1 MNDSENSRS
10 EDTSTLS
17 PLPGKFA
24 GNIGDPILLTN
35 VGLDGVA
42 AGNARGGEMLQVW
55 TRLAITSDDPAF
67 HRIADSLAG
76 VIRHHCNADRKLVN
90 VENNSTILLI
100 IRPDKTAELWMDT
113 AAICLNILSRRDIP
127 PGTAVFDSDIVDVI
141 AMSFPMVNISA
152 DDKVV
157 CLFRQGWR
165 FGLYFDF
172 NPKKSLSVGEFHR
185 TLGSLY
191 RNLKYR
197 HIYDAVERPETFE
210 KLIDAGWFPF
220 AEIITTEFRQLAQA
234 CEAGFDLKDVEQKIV
249 AAFDAKRLDR
259 MLSRWLTK
267 PHFLSR
273 ESILRSAIKNFAS
286 NDPVAV
292 IKIVLTEIEGV
303 LNAAYRAAHGTGA
316 SRKALIEFAVKSAER
331 KSGSPYTLLLP
342 IAFAHYLEVRTFA
355 QFDPVIGNGNASSR
369 HAVGHGEAAADTY
382 TNVAALQALLT
393 LDQFAFSI

>member
-1 MNDSENSRS
+1 MNDSESSRS
-10 EDTSTLS
+10 EDSSTLP
-17 PLPGKFA
+17 PLPGSLA

-35 VGLDGVA
+35 VELDGVA
-42 AGNARGGEMLQVW
+42 AGNARGGEMLKVW

-76 VIRHHCNADRKLVN
+76 VIRHHCNAVRKFVD
-90 VENNSTILLI
+90 VENTSTVLLI

-113 AAICLNILSRRDIP
+113 AAICLNILPRRDIQ
-127 PGTAVFDSDIVDVI
+127 PGTAVFDSDIVDVT
-141 AMSFPMVNISA
+141 AMAFPLVNISA

-172 NPKKSLSVGEFHR
+172 NPKKGLSVDEFRR

-220 AEIITTEFRQLAQA
+220 AEIITTEFRELVQA
-234 CEAGFDLKDVEQKIV
+234 CEAGFDLKDVELKIV
-249 AAFDAKRLDR
+249 AAFDTKRLDR
-259 MLSRWLTK
+259 MLSRWLAQ
-267 PHFLSR
+267 PHFASR

-292 IKIVLTEIEGV
+292 IKIVLTEIDGV
-303 LNAAYRAAHGTGA
+303 LNAAHRAAHGKGA
-316 SRKALIEFAVKSAER
+316 SRNALIEFAVKSAER
-331 KSGSPYTLLLP
+331 KAGSPYTLLLP
-342 IAFAHYLEVRTFA
+342 IAFARYLEARTFA
-355 QFDPVIGNGNASSR
+355 HFDPVAGNGNASSR